1 MGQILNVGG
10 GVILLV
16 AASQFPEYTQQ
27 YVQRLGGA
35 VDELRLVAADFDKSA
50 QNVGLTRYE
59 ALESMTGN
67 AFQKARQNDMRRTFA
82 RLDGLQADLAVLNGA
97 GPFERLSHV
106 SRFSDQGIA
115 ARAWQDFRP
124 AVPLT
129 IDGFLFAM
137 GGFFAGFGL
146 LRGLGLLMR
155 RRKRPLTEVTP

>member
-1 MGQILNVGG
+1 MGQILNLGG

-35 VDELRLVAADFDKSA
+35 VDELRLVAADFDQSA
-50 QNVGLTRYE
+50 QGVGLTRQQ

-67 AFQKARQNDMRRTFA
+67 AFQKARQRDMTDTFA
-82 RLDGLQADLAVLNGA
+82 RLERLQGDLTVLERA
-97 GPFERLSHV
+97 GPFERLANV
-106 SRFSDQGIA
+106 TRFSDQGIA
-115 ARAWQDFRP
+115 TRAWADYRP
-124 AVPLT
+124 ALPLT

-146 LRGLGLLMR
+146 LRGAGLLFG
-155 RRKRPLTEVTP
+155 RRKRPLSEVTP